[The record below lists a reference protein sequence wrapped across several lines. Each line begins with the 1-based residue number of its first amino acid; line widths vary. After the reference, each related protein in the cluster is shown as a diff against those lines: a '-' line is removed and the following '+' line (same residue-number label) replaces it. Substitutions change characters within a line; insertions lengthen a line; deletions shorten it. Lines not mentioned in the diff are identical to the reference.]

1 MKRISAVE
9 NPQSE
14 PRLSQDPGL
23 ETEPPGTEFWD
34 DERLDGPPPFKA
46 PKHVAIFFMLTPI
59 VCHEISDAP
68 FAIRIDNNADL
79 ALALGSDG
87 LHKRLAC
94 P

>member
-1 MKRISAVE
+1 MGR
-9 NPQSE
+9 
-14 PRLSQDPGL
+14 R
-23 ETEPPGTEFWD
+23 
-34 DERLDGPPPFKA
+34 ERLDGPPPFKA

-59 VCHEISDAP
+59 VCHEISDAR

>member
-1 MKRISAVE
+1 MCGRYRYRGKRS
-9 NPQSE
+9 
-14 PRLSQDPGL
+14 SQLDPGN
-23 ETEPPGTEFWD
+23 
-34 DERLDGPPPFKA
+34 KA